1 MRLARTKIQNLEEQT
16 ILLIGQ
22 VSWVGMLGTNPDY
35 LVLIEPPAITTA
47 DFPINENYIDGH
59 DFLRFTAKEFCQKVK
74 R

>member
-1 MRLARTKIQNLEEQT
+1 
-16 ILLIGQ
+16 
-22 VSWVGMLGTNPDY
+22 MLGTNPDY